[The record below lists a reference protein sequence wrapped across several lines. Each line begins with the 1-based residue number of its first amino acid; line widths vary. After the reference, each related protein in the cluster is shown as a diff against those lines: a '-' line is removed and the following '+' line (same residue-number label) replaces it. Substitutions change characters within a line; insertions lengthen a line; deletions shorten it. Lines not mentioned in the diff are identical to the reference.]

1 MDENEFID
9 YLKEECAQL
18 KETSKND
25 LAKKTKI
32 FLRNTVKSAK
42 TERDEIFLN
51 YQTIIDRVQK
61 EQDVSIVFSDDEK
74 WLATITFEHFSPD
87 ELYNYLTEQF

>member
-1 MDENEFID
+1 MIRE
-9 YLKEECAQL
+9 A
-18 KETSKND
+18 T
-25 LAKKTKI
+25 LAFSPRCSPLHLCI
-32 FLRNTVKSAK
+32 RSYTVKSVK